1 MSDAPALSRTGVRG
15 LGFQVRNTGKHKEK
29 YRLYATAQWSEGG
42 VQQQKIRSISIR
54 GIPRAARRI
63 AKVLVSCHPSH
74 EDKNVKE
81 MTETCWK
88 ALEELIMRIHREDS
102 IRRTR
107 AWIRRDAYRPSMT
120 SWKPPHFSPL
130 NEVPMCSATLSRS
143 RTTGFML
150 W

>member
-88 ALEELIMRIHREDS
+88 ALEELIMRIHREDQYPTDKGLDTE
-102 IRRTR
+102 RRLQAVHDFVET
-107 AWIRRDAYRPSMT
+107 
-120 SWKPPHFSPL
+120 SPL
-130 NEVPMCSATLSRS
+130 LSS
-143 RTTGFML
+143 E
-150 W
+150 